1 MSGLGC
7 CQESS
12 DWVEEDRLPGCTYC
26 RIAPVLYTVI
36 NRVIGVCGFKS
47 HRQYQDLK
55 SIHMKKF
62 LNVFT
67 LVMGV
72 IFILGLITTAMAGNW
87 VAFIWVVIG
96 FLWLGMSRGHEV
108 QKEMLKEDYENRLTE
123 LRVTRDDYIRLYKEY
138 SDRYDAKL
146 KENYDLACHNKELI
160 EVNLRLAK
168 ENQELGGKGSTLG
181 TAPVEEHRGTH
192 GNIKIKRK
200 KKAVPEV
207 KTDIQ
212 DKS

>member
-1 MSGLGC
+1 
-7 CQESS
+7 
-12 DWVEEDRLPGCTYC
+12 
-26 RIAPVLYTVI
+26 
-36 NRVIGVCGFKS
+36 
-47 HRQYQDLK
+47 
-55 SIHMKKF
+55 MKKF

-96 FLWLGMSRGHEV
+96 FLWMGMSRNHEV
-108 QKEMLKEDYENRLTE
+108 QKEMLKEDYENKLTE
-123 LRVTRDDYIRLYKEY
+123 LRGTRDEYIELYKDY
-138 SDRYDAKL
+138 SDKYDAKL
-146 KENYDLACHNKELI
+146 KENYDLASHNKTLAED
-160 EVNLRLAK
+160 NLRLAK

-181 TAPVEEHRGTH
+181 AAPVVEEHRGTH

-200 KKAVPEV
+200 KKAAPEV

>member
-12 DWVEEDRLPGCTYC
+12 HWVEEDRLPGCTYC

-47 HRQYQDLK
+47 HRQYQDFK
-55 SIHMKKF
+55 VYMHMKNL
-62 LNVFT
+62 LNVST

-72 IFILGLITTAMAGNW
+72 IFILGLITTAIAGNW

-96 FLWLGMSRGHEV
+96 FLWMGMSRGHEV
-108 QKEMLKEDYENRLTE
+108 QKEELREDYEDRLTE
-123 LRVTRDDYIRLYKEY
+123 LRGTRDEYIKLYKDY
-138 SDRYDAKL
+138 SDKYDAKL
-146 KENYDLACHNKELI
+146 KENYDLACHNKNLSED
-160 EVNLRLAK
+160 NLRLAK
-168 ENQELGGKGSTLG
+168 ENQELSGKGG
-181 TAPVEEHRGTH
+181 TK
-192 GNIKIKRK
+192 NKRK
-200 KKAVPEV
+200 KKAAPEV